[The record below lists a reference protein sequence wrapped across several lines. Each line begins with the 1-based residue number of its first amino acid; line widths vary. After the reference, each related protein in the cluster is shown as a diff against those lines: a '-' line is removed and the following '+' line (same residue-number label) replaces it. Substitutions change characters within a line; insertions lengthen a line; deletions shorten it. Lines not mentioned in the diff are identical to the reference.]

1 MPRESLLAI
10 TTMILL
16 PDTDIVL
23 LPDLNK
29 YANCDMSIR
38 PLEVGIIYL
47 ERFDSHIQSMRC
59 KLCKILQKL
68 GKCESTS

>member
-47 ERFDSHIQSMRC
+47 ERFDPHIQ
-59 KLCKILQKL
+59 
-68 GKCESTS
+68 